1 MEILNRKERVSA
13 FLLFLL
19 MLVITVGVLIFAV
32 FFNYK
37 LPWRENEAL
46 KQENDRIMNEFR
58 YQEKFSSKI
67 DELTASID
75 SLNRAGDGFQ
85 FLEQTI
91 NLELAKLKE
100 GIPAD
105 KETYKNTLLYN
116 NVILNLNDLVK
127 SKRRLQLL
135 QQSEKQIDE
144 LEKQIEDYE
153 EIINQLK
160 KQLELSNRLN
170 RN

>member
-1 MEILNRKERVSA
+1 MEILNKKERVSA

-19 MLVITVGVLIFAV
+19 MLVITVGILVFAV

-37 LPWRENEAL
+37 LPWKENEAL
-46 KQENDRIMNEFR
+46 KHENDRIMNEFR
-58 YQEKFSSKI
+58 YQENFSAKI
-67 DELTASID
+67 DELTTSID
-75 SLNRAGDGFQ
+75 SLDRAEDGFQ

-91 NLELAKLKE
+91 NLELAKLRE

-105 KETYKNTLLYN
+105 KEVFKQTLLYN

-127 SKRRLQLL
+127 TKRKLQLL
-135 QQSEKQIDE
+135 RQSEEQIDE
-144 LEKQIEDYE
+144 LKGQVDEYE
-153 EIINQLK
+153 EIINELK
-160 KQLELSNRLN
+160 RELELCKRLN